1 MMMLI
6 EASRDGSEL
15 AALSCRRSHLQ
26 KEFDRLSRSRNLT
39 KNLNKMGTLKNLNFQ
54 KTVKNLNF
62 SK

>member
-26 KEFDRLSRSRNLT
+26 REFDRLSRSRNLT
-39 KNLNKMGTLKNLNFQ
+39 KNLNKLETLKKFELN
-54 KTVKNLNF
+54 KTVKI
-62 SK
+62 

>member
-39 KNLNKMGTLKNLNFQ
+39 KNLNILGTLEIFK
-54 KTVKNLNF
+54 F
-62 SK
+62 SKNR